1 MATELVQRLRAA
13 ADLQMEWHYWE
24 MQGPA
29 PAPLHARDVAAL
41 HREAADRI
49 ERLERL
55 DERILQAAESFAKRL
70 AVLETAL
77 DYYADEDR
85 FGHQGD
91 VARRALGWRYE

>member
-1 MATELVQRLRAA
+1 MATELVQRLRESPRC
-13 ADLQMEWHYWE
+13 DICN
-24 MQGPA
+24 
-29 PAPLHARDVAAL
+29 
-41 HREAADRI
+41 EAADRI

-70 AVLETAL
+70 MVLETAL

-91 VARRALGWRYE
+91 VARRALGWRHE